1 MISPTDSPV
10 NVVVVDDDREMRQSL
25 VRFLERSGYR
35 VVAFPRAEHAL
46 DALASV
52 LTDVVVS
59 DVRMPGM
66 SGLELLNRLEH
77 AAHAPPIVLITAHGD
92 VPMAVDAM
100 KAGAFDFVEKPFQPN
115 RLLDAVRRAAA
126 YGRLKSENAALK
138 EHLRKLSGLDSILI
152 GDSVA
157 MRRLREE
164 VEDAVQSEAPVL
176 ILGETGTGKELVAR
190 ALHNLGPRAG
200 RPFVP
205 INCATIPRGE
215 FEAFSPAHPSGMLG
229 VIAEA
234 EGGTLFLDELALCV
248 SQVQAKLLRVIE
260 HGTMPPVP
268 DQKSQGNNV
277 RIVSASNRKL
287 EDEVDAGAFRQDL
300 YYRLSAIILSI
311 PSLRERGN
319 DTVLLYE
326 HFVEHYAGLYEVDA
340 PTLTNDDIAALMS
353 YDWPGN
359 VRELRHVAERRIL
372 AWRRERGSA
381 SEAIRREGVIDDVPA
396 TLREAVAAFER
407 QLISREIRIHEGR
420 MEAVARTLGIARR
433 TLNDRIVK
441 LGIRKQDLL

>member
-1 MISPTDSPV
+1 MISPIDSPV
-10 NVVVVDDDREMRQSL
+10 HIVVVDDDREMRQSL

-46 DALASV
+46 DALASE
-52 LTDVVVS
+52 LPDVVVS

-115 RLLDAVRRAAA
+115 RLSDAIRRAAA

-164 VEDAVQSEAPVL
+164 VEDASQSEAPVL

-190 ALHNLGPRAG
+190 ALHNLGPRSG

-205 INCATIPRGE
+205 VNCATIPRGE
-215 FEAFSPAHPSGMLG
+215 FEAFSPTRPGGMPG

-260 HGTMPPVP
+260 HGAILPVP
-268 DQKSQGNNV
+268 EQESQGNNV

-287 EDEVDAGAFRQDL
+287 EDEVDVGAFRQDL

-319 DTVLLYE
+319 DTVLLYQ
-326 HFVEHYAGLYEVDA
+326 HFVEHYAGLYEVAA

-381 SEAIRREGVIDDVPA
+381 SEAIRSEGVIDDVPA

-407 QLISREIRIHEGR
+407 QLISREIRNHEGR
-420 MEAVARTLGIARR
+420 METVARTLGIARR